1 MELHG
6 HGSKSRRDIGEKWG
20 GVGGGKKGKKKR
32 ERVEILWNGR
42 VKNVRGRMARGE
54 TVEEFLTANSFL
66 FPL

>member
-1 MELHG
+1 MGGE
-6 HGSKSRRDIGEKWG
+6 GEKKE
-20 GVGGGKKGKKKR
+20 KKW